1 MITEKMIFPSE
12 ENIPEK
18 FKFNTPI
25 HQTEYLINGELRT
38 YKGEVQKVL
47 SPVCVFTKDGL
58 VQKELGSFPLLTDKE
73 ATEAL
78 NAAVEAYKN
87 GTGEWPTMPVQERI
101 RAMEKF
107 TYRMKEKRDE
117 VVKVLMWETGKP
129 LKDSEKEFDRTVE
142 YIIDTISALKEL
154 DRTTSRFEME
164 QGIISKIRRGPLGVT
179 LCMGPFNYPLNE
191 TFTTLIPALI
201 MGNVAVVKL
210 PRFGQLLWDSLL
222 EPFQEC
228 LPPGVINI
236 VNGAG
241 KDVIAP
247 AVRAGKIDVLA
258 FIGSSQVANQIKQA
272 H

>member
-164 QGIISKIRRGPLGVT
+164 QGIIGKIRRGPLGVT

-201 MGNVAVVKL
+201 MGNTVVFK
-210 PRFGQLLWDSLL
+210 PAKIGVLLHRPLL
-222 EPFQEC
+222 AAFRDCFPK
-228 LPPGVINI
+228 GVVNI
-236 VNGAG
+236 VYGRGRATVGPLMSTG
-241 KDVIAP
+241 KV
-247 AVRAGKIDVLA
+247 DVLA
-258 FIGSSQVANQIKQA
+258 FIGTSKSANILK
-272 H
+272 